1 MIDMKIKSLFCLG
14 LLFCIGSAQSAE
26 VTFTMNVPKPTC
38 NVTVDSNKSLGVLN
52 RGTQTHPALSVYI
65 SCDGVVKNALTARPV
80 TANVLQNDN
89 IRLAVPMGGNTALPG
104 GPFLWLKSANKDVKL
119 TGALNDAFCTVT
131 GQSQTCNVTPV
142 TEVGSNSA
150 IGNGS
155 VTIRFDMVYP
165 A

>member
-1 MIDMKIKSLFCLG
+1 MINMKLKSYLCLG
-14 LLFCIGSAQSAE
+14 LLICTGAAQSAE
-26 VTFTMNVPKPTC
+26 VTFTMKVPKPTC
-38 NVTVDSNKSLGVLN
+38 NVTVTPNKNLGVLS
-52 RGTQTHPALSVYI
+52 RGTQTHPDIPVSV

-89 IRLAVPMGGNTALPG
+89 IRLVVPMGNATSPG

-142 TEVGSNSA
+142 TEVGPNSA
-150 IGNGS
+150 VGDGS